1 MISGVWVVPLGG
13 RVCLF
18 ELSFFFSGLVCG
30 ERWMNVSAGIWSKVY
45 E

>member
-13 RVCLF
+13 RACLF

-30 ERWMNVSAGIWSKVY
+30 
-45 E
+45 